1 MTIGIIG
8 AMDEEVELLKQTMK
22 NTKEQEVAGSL
33 FIEGQLH
40 GKDVVLLKSGI
51 GKVNAAMS
59 TTILHERFDIEAVI
73 NTGSA
78 GGFAKDLEVGDV
90 VISTLVTHHDVDV
103 TAFQYE
109 YGQVPGM
116 PAMYAADETLIKQA
130 MKAVENTDAKAAR
143 GIIATGD
150 SFMQDETRVDFV
162 RGKFPEMI
170 AAEMEAAAIA
180 QVCHKYGTPFVV
192 IRALSDIAGK
202 ESSVSFDQFLPK
214 AAENAATMIMTMVK
228 DIK

>member
-8 AMDEEVELLKQTMK
+8 AMDEEIELLKQNMTDK
-22 NTKEQEVAGSL
+22 KEQEVAGSL
-33 FIEGQLH
+33 FVEGRLR
-40 GKDVVLLKSGI
+40 GKEVVLLKSGI

-59 TTILHERFDIEAVI
+59 TTILHERFRIDKVI

-78 GGFAKDLEVGDV
+78 GGFAKDLEVGDIV
-90 VISTLVTHHDVDV
+90 VSSLVTHHDVDV
-103 TAFQYE
+103 TAFQYD

-116 PAMYAADETLIKQA
+116 PAMYAADETLMTKAMEAIK
-130 MKAVENTDAKAAR
+130 ETDAKAAR

-150 SFMQDETRVDFV
+150 SFMQEEGRVDFV

-180 QVCHKYGTPFVV
+180 QVCYKYGTPFVV

-214 AAENAATMIMTMVK
+214 AAENAANMIMDMVK
-228 DIK
+228 EIE

>member
-8 AMDEEVELLKQTMK
+8 AMDEEIELLQSKMEVT
-22 NTKEQEVAGSL
+22 NRQEIAEIL
-33 FIEGQLH
+33 FIEGKLH
-40 GKDVVLLKSGI
+40 GKEVVLLKSGI

-59 TTILHERFDIEAVI
+59 TTILHERYDVDTVI

-90 VISTLVTHHDVDV
+90 VISNYVTHHDVDV

-116 PAMYAADETLIKQA
+116 PSMYPADETLINQA
-130 MKAVENTDAKAAR
+130 MEAVENTNAKAKR

-150 SFMQDETRVDFV
+150 SFMQEESRVNFV

-180 QVCHKYGTPFVV
+180 QVCYKYGTPFVV

-202 ESSVSFDQFLPK
+202 ESSVSFEEFLPK
-214 AAENAATMIMTMVK
+214 AAENAAVMIMSMVSSLN
-228 DIK
+228 

>member
-1 MTIGIIG
+1 MAIGIIG
-8 AMDEEVELLKQTMK
+8 AMDEEVELLKSKMDETV
-22 NTKEQEVAGSL
+22 EREIAGSL
-33 FIEGQLH
+33 FVEGMLYGQ
-40 GKDVVLLKSGI
+40 KVVLLKSGI

-59 TTILHERFDIEAVI
+59 TTILHEQFDINAVI

-78 GGFAKDLEVGDV
+78 GGFAKELEVGDV
-90 VISTLVTHHDVDV
+90 VISSLVTHHDVDV
-103 TAFQYE
+103 TAFQYA

-116 PAMYAADETLIKQA
+116 PAMYPADDLLIEKA
-130 MKAVENTDAKAAR
+130 MEAVKKTDAKAAK

-150 SFMQDETRVDFV
+150 SFMQEETKVDFV

-180 QVCHKYGTPFVV
+180 QVCYKYGTPFVV

-202 ESSVSFDQFLPK
+202 ESSLSFDQFLPK
-214 AAENAATMIMTMVK
+214 AAENAANMIMEMVK
-228 DIK
+228 SYQ

>member
-8 AMDEEVELLKQTMK
+8 AMDEEIELLQSKMEHTTQ
-22 NTKEQEVAGSL
+22 QEIAGVL
-33 FIEGQLH
+33 FIEGTLH
-40 GKDVVLLKSGI
+40 GKSVVLLKSGI

-59 TTILHERFDIEAVI
+59 ATILHERFNIDSVI

-90 VISTLVTHHDVDV
+90 VISNLVTHHDVDV

-116 PAMYAADETLIKQA
+116 PSMYPADETLIEQA
-130 MKAVENTDAKAAR
+130 MAAVEKTNAKAKR

-150 SFMQDETRVDFV
+150 SFMHEQSRVDFV

-180 QVCHKYGTPFVV
+180 QVCYKYGTPFVV

-202 ESSVSFDQFLPK
+202 ASSVSFEEFLPK
-214 AAENAATMIMTMVK
+214 AAENAAVMIMTMVESLK
-228 DIK
+228 

>member
-8 AMDEEVELLKQTMK
+8 AMDEEIELLQNKM
-22 NTKEQEVAGSL
+22 EVTDREEIAEIL
-33 FIEGQLH
+33 FIEGKLH
-40 GKDVVLLKSGI
+40 GKEVVLLKSGI

-59 TTILHERFDIEAVI
+59 TTILHERYDVDTVI

-78 GGFAKDLEVGDV
+78 GGFAKDLDVGDV
-90 VISTLVTHHDVDV
+90 VISDYVTHHDVDV

-116 PAMYAADETLIKQA
+116 PSMYPADETLIK
-130 MKAVENTDAKAAR
+130 KAVEAVEKTNAKAKR

-150 SFMQDETRVDFV
+150 SFMQEESRVNFV

-180 QVCHKYGTPFVV
+180 QVCYKYGTPFVV

-202 ESSVSFDQFLPK
+202 DSSVSFEEFLPK
-214 AAENAATMIMTMVK
+214 AAENAAVMIMSMVSSL
-228 DIK
+228 D

>member
-1 MTIGIIG
+1 MAIGIIG
-8 AMDEEVELLKQTMK
+8 AMDEEVELLKANMDVASEK
-22 NTKEQEVAGSL
+22 EVADSL
-33 FIEGQLH
+33 FVDGLLH
-40 GKDVVLLKSGI
+40 GKEVVLLKSGI
-51 GKVNAAMS
+51 GKVNAAMA
-59 TTILHERFDIEAVI
+59 TTILHEQYEIDAVI

-90 VISTLVTHHDVDV
+90 VISSLVTHHDVDV
-103 TAFQYE
+103 TAFKYK

-116 PAMYAADETLIKQA
+116 PDMYAADENLVKKA
-130 MKAVENTDAKAAR
+130 MDAVEKTDAKAAK

-150 SFMQDETRVDFV
+150 SFMQEEAKVDFV

-180 QVCHKYGTPFVV
+180 QVCYKYGTPFVV

-202 ESSVSFDQFLPK
+202 ESSISFDQFLPK
-214 AAENAATMIMTMVK
+214 AAENAAVMIMEMVK
-228 DIK
+228 NYE